1 MIRMLKESSMKKC
14 LSTISGIIAIVPGS
28 MLLNGWV
35 LNFIVSEKIPL
46 DNLNMFV
53 VTLFGGL
60 ILFFGGILLLA
71 KTNLKD
77 FLRIIKWNLFSL
89 LIYIM
94 AIMPLIITSKLHFDI
109 ALGSWLSILSSGI
122 IIALTISFI
131 RSKKDPK
138 MI

>member
-1 MIRMLKESSMKKC
+1 MKK
-14 LSTISGIIAIVPGS
+14 LLRIIGGIIAIVPGS
-28 MLLNGWV
+28 MLLNGWI

-131 RSKKDPK
+131 RSKKVSR
-138 MI
+138 II